1 MKTLEQII
9 AKSNEVKNLLA
20 NNGIELNGNIL
31 IKIQSESMQLTLC
44 EDDTLSTRVFGGDMT
59 VNGYRDFET
68 NIRKIEL
75 SVGSMGT
82 FTPNCIA
89 STTKVFTQ
97 AAILSN
103 WSVFIEI
110 VSALMNKVEAVNKL
124 AMLTSKK

>member
-1 MKTLEQII
+1 MKTFEQIV
-9 AKSNEVKNLLA
+9 AKSTEIKNLLA

-44 EDDTLSTRVFGGDMT
+44 EDDTLSTRVFGGDVT

-75 SVGSMGT
+75 NVGSMGT

-110 VSALMNKVEAVNKL
+110 ASALMNKVEAVNKL